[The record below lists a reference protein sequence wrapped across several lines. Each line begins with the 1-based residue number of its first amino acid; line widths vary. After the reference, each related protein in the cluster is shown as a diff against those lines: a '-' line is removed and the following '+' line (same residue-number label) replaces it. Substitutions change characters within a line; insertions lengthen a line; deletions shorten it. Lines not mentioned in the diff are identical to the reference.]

1 MAKTEEPQ
9 NHDDASNEVQLMQT
23 NGTCCNVTNITWP
36 RNSTFENLTTTNLTT
51 TAITAEMVEVAGVVQ
66 AKSTVASRIYAQDV
80 AASGFVTTDGILV
93 KNQASFRGRIDAKA
107 VAADQLD
114 AAKANIESISGSAV
128 DVTGTLTAGRI
139 EINGGIADLAKE
151 FASLQ
156 QRVKD
161 LEEMLL
167 SAEGVKECLMQKNGE

>member
-1 MAKTEEPQ
+1 MAKTEETQ
-9 NHDDASNEVQLMQT
+9 HHEDDVQLLQT

-36 RNSTFENLTTTNLTT
+36 THATFDNITTVNLTA
-51 TAITAEMVEVAGVVQ
+51 TAITSDKVEVAGVVQ

-114 AAKANIESISGSAV
+114 AAKANIESISGSTV

-156 QRVKD
+156 QRLKE
-161 LEEMLL
+161 LEEALL
-167 SAEGVKECLMQKNGE
+167 SAEEVKECLMQKDGE